1 MAEDK
6 GPESSTYADALKV
19 SQGSQVS
26 LDLQEDLEV
35 KTDRNGENYLEI
47 VCGEAHGWLYL
58 ERVGKVKGTKNLGKC
73 IRHEGKFITPQEFEQ
88 IGGKKAKAWR
98 KSIKHKGKQLAT
110 LISKGFIIEHEF
122 EMPLP
127 LGDDLPRDGN
137 TEMEAPSGQSQQLS
151 SPQLNSFLA
160 QLERRLTAL
169 VESTIQN
176 ALRTLK
182 SAIQAEND
190 SMRSKLQAEMENMRA
205 KLAVLED
212 RVLDLEASQSSS
224 KSTESHL
231 TTDSSPRSNHSQSE
245 KPSTEALEIKLDLVS
260 KALKDQ
266 QKLIE
271 TKERAERANN
281 VVIFGLT
288 EVTERSTHS
297 VKEEISD
304 LFNTKLGQPEVQIV
318 SARRLGRLEQIRSKP
333 RPVLVSLVS
342 FSDKA
347 KVMKNKKKL
356 ASTKIFINHDLT
368 KEQAVQE
375 KRLRDIRKHMQQ
387 DESYNGKK
395 ISVYKGK
402 LYVDRQLVDRTTLQ
416 AFDQAG

>member
-1 MAEDK
+1 MGK
-6 GPESSTYADALKV
+6 NHALH
-19 SQGSQVS
+19 QP
-26 LDLQEDLEV
+26 
-35 KTDRNGENYLEI
+35 RNI
-47 VCGEAHGWLYL
+47 
-58 ERVGKVKGTKNLGKC
+58 
-73 IRHEGKFITPQEFEQ
+73 
-88 IGGKKAKAWR
+88 
-98 KSIKHKGKQLAT
+98 
-110 LISKGFIIEHEF
+110 
-122 EMPLP
+122 
-127 LGDDLPRDGN
+127 
-137 TEMEAPSGQSQQLS
+137 
-151 SPQLNSFLA
+151 
-160 QLERRLTAL
+160 
-169 VESTIQN
+169 
-176 ALRTLK
+176 
-182 SAIQAEND
+182 
-190 SMRSKLQAEMENMRA
+190 
-205 KLAVLED
+205 
-212 RVLDLEASQSSS
+212 
-224 KSTESHL
+224 
-231 TTDSSPRSNHSQSE
+231 
-245 KPSTEALEIKLDLVS
+245 
-260 KALKDQ
+260 
-266 QKLIE
+266 
-271 TKERAERANN
+271 
-281 VVIFGLT
+281 
-288 EVTERSTHS
+288 TERSTHS